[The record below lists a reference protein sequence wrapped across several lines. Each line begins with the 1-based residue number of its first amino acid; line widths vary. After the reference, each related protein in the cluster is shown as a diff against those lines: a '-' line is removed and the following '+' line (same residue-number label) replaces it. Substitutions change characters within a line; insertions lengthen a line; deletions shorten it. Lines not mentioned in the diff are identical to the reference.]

1 MHLVKLDY
9 DHDTMKKDTFC
20 CLKQNRQFLFVDL
33 AELEH
38 DDENEEAEEE
48 DAEEGGG
55 EDQDEEVQVHGQAE
69 GDVPLLMGDQ
79 RPFTSLLHLYSSSIW
94 IIMCVSTFS

>member
-1 MHLVKLDY
+1 
-9 DHDTMKKDTFC
+9 MKKDTFC
-20 CLKQNRQFLFVDL
+20 CFKQNCHFLFVDL

-48 DAEEGGG
+48 DAEEGCG
-55 EDQDEEVQVHGQAE
+55 ENQDEEVQVHGQAE

-94 IIMCVSTFS
+94 IILSVINQRISYRFMK

>member
-1 MHLVKLDY
+1 
-9 DHDTMKKDTFC
+9 MKKDTFC
-20 CLKQNRQFLFVDL
+20 CLKWNRQFLFVDL

-38 DDENEEAEEE
+38 DDEDEEAEEE

-69 GDVPLLMGDQ
+69 GDAPLLMGDQ
-79 RPFTSLLHLYSSSIW
+79 GPLTSLLNLYSSSIW
-94 IIMCVSTFS
+94 IIPSVINQRISYRFMK